1 VSSEKKD
8 KAMLKTHNKFDK
20 PFLRL
25 SELNANIKTAI
36 ESAFPLTYWVVAE
49 VSEVKVKQSKQ
60 PKQDSI
66 AYIELVEKEDIRV
79 LAKITA
85 ICWPYTYRMLS
96 QKFEQAAKEPIKAGM
111 KLLMSIAV
119 TFHELY
125 GLSLNIK
132 DIDPSYTIGDKA
144 LKKIEVI
151 DRLKKEG
158 IFDLNKKHVLP
169 ICPQSIAV
177 ITAPDAAGYRDFF
190 VHIEQNQY
198 GYKVNHVLFSA
209 IMQGASAEQS
219 IIAALNKIEKYKGIF
234 DMVIIIRGGGS
245 AVDLDCYDSYGLAA
259 QVARFS
265 LPVVTGIGHEKD
277 ESVVDMVAHTKCKT
291 PTDVAGFV
299 ISGMREYEEK
309 VINTFREIKMRTEK
323 VLTMHGHRLQIMQQK
338 MASLPARLDQI
349 YSNLVI
355 AKNKL
360 IADIRHF
367 LQAEMHRIEKIESS
381 IKLTDPINV
390 LKRGYSITYAN
401 GKVVSSPQDV
411 ADGEMMTTKTFAG
424 NIVSVVT
431 KEKEAW

>member
-8 KAMLKTHNKFDK
+8 KAMLKTYNKFDK
-20 PFLRL
+20 PFLHL

-36 ESAFPLTYWVVAE
+36 ESAFPLTYWVIAE
-49 VSEVKVKQSKQ
+49 VSEIKVKQNGH
-60 PKQDSI
+60 
-66 AYIELVEKEDIRV
+66 AYFELVEKNDSQI

-85 ICWPYTYRMLS
+85 NCWSYTYRKLS
-96 QKFEQAAKEPIKAGM
+96 QKFEQAANESIKAGM
-111 KLLMSIAV
+111 KILVSVAV
-119 TFHELY
+119 TYHEQY

-169 ICPQSIAV
+169 ICPQNIAV

-190 VHIEQNQY
+190 VYIEQNQY
-198 GYKVNHVLFSA
+198 GYKVNHALFSA

-219 IIAALNKIEKYKGIF
+219 IIVALNKIEKCKGIF
-234 DMVIIIRGGGS
+234 DMVVIIRGGGS

-291 PTDVAGFV
+291 PTDVAGFI

-309 VINTFREIKMRTEK
+309 VINIFREIKIRTERT
-323 VLTMHGHRLQIMQQK
+323 LTMYGHRLQIMQQK

-367 LQAEMHRIEKIESS
+367 LQTEIHRIEKIGSS

-390 LKRGYSITYAN
+390 LKRGYSITYVN
-401 GKVVSSPQDV
+401 GKVVRSPQNV
-411 ADGEMMTTKTFAG
+411 VDGEMMMTKTFAG
-424 NIVSVVT
+424 NIESIVT
-431 KEKEAW
+431 KEKGG